1 MYAIFK
7 REFLSYFRSPVG
19 YVAISIFSFL
29 SGFIFYTQ
37 FRSGVVNIG
46 SEVISL
52 RSFFAV
58 IVPVITMGLLADDKK
73 RGTDILYY
81 TTPVS
86 LFNVVVGKVLASFA
100 LFAIMFINVIIHII
114 VTLSCGGVFGV
125 GAFGT
130 IIVFFLMAFMFIS
143 MGLFASA
150 ITDNQI
156 VSAIVAF
163 IIILITQLISTIGD
177 YIGTAVYT
185 LSTTIGINTESA
197 SSMQDSVK
205 NAIAWFD
212 PFVKTQDF
220 RLGVFSVSALFFLV
234 SVGVLFLYL
243 TYRVLDKKRWSQA

>member
-29 SGFIFYTQ
+29 SGFFFYTQ

-58 IVPVITMGLLADDKK
+58 IVPIITMGLLADDKK

>member
-58 IVPVITMGLLADDKK
+58 IVPIITMGLLADDKK

-114 VTLSCGGVFGV
+114 VTLSCGGIFGV
-125 GAFGT
+125 GALGT